1 MTAGYTP
8 QQGHIA
14 SESRKIA
21 DADFS
26 EGEQQT
32 GEDHFAHATGKTCK
46 SCGRVIEAGQPARR
60 RGETEWAHDVCPV
73 VTD

>member
-8 QQGHIA
+8 QQGYLD

-26 EGEQQT
+26 EGRQQA
-32 GEDHFAHATGKTCK
+32 GEDHFAHATGKICK
-46 SCGRVIEAGQPARR
+46 SCGRVIEAGQAARR